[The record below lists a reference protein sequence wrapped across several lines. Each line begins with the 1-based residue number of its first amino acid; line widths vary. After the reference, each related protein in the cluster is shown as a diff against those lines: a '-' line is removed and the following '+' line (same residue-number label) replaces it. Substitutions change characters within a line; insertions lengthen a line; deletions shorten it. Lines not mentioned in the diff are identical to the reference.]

1 MKKLDVTN
9 VTKREIIVK
18 SLKISFKY
26 LSLIEK
32 AVARHS
38 PGVSI
43 IVSKL
48 AF

>member
-1 MKKLDVTN
+1 MDRKPERLLVAKKIET
-9 VTKREIIVK
+9 
-18 SLKISFKY
+18 
-26 LSLIEK
+26 LIEK